1 MRRCVMYKNV
11 RVEMAKKNL
20 TILDIAK
27 RTGINRDTLSRKL
40 SRRTRLNL
48 DEAFNIQR
56 AVFPDIP
63 IRVLFEEDADN
74 TG

>member
-1 MRRCVMYKNV
+1 MYEKV
-11 RVEMAKKNL
+11 RIEMAKRNL
-20 TILDIAK
+20 SIIDIAK
-27 RTGINRDTLSRKL
+27 CTGMNRDTLSRKL